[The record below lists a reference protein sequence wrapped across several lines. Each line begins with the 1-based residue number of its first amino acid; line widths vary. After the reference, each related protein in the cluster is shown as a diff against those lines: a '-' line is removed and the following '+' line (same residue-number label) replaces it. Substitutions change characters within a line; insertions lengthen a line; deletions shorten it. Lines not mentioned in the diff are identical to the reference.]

1 MSAVSGKDRI
11 TSSKG
16 SIRGESLQVLVIG
29 SGGREHAIVKKA
41 ASSSLVSEVHCAP
54 GNAGI
59 ARQAVCH
66 PVADSDIPGIVALAR
81 KTGAGLVVIGP
92 EAPLCAGLADEL
104 AAAGFKVF
112 GPGAAAAML
121 EGSKG
126 FAKEVMLAAGVP
138 TAGFARFAEYASA
151 RAHIAQISFPV
162 VVKANGL
169 AAGKGVM
176 IATAME
182 EAEDA
187 LSRCFVERSFGDAG
201 LDVLV
206 EECLI
211 GHECSVLALCDGD
224 TIKPLEPAQDYKRI
238 YDGDRG
244 PNTGG
249 MGCYSPVPRVPPGLV
264 DEIIETVHRPVVAE
278 LKRRGI
284 EFKGVLYAGL
294 MLTAA
299 GPKVLEFNTRFGDP
313 ETQAILPRLEN
324 DLVELML
331 ACAEGALSE
340 HELSWRQQRCVT
352 VIMASAGYPRSSSK
366 GDVIEGLDLD
376 GGLPGVE
383 VYHAGTAEAD
393 GKFVTAGGR
402 VLAISALASNFRES
416 RQKAYQAVAKVRFD
430 GMQFRTDIA
439 AEAAEDR

>member
-1 MSAVSGKDRI
+1 MR
-11 TSSKG
+11 
-16 SIRGESLQVLVIG
+16 VLVIG
-29 SGGREHAIVKKA
+29 SGGREHAIVRKA
-41 ASSSLVSEVHCAP
+41 AASGLVSEVHCAP

-66 PVADSDIPGIVALAR
+66 PVADSDIPGLVELAR
-81 KTGAGLVVIGP
+81 RIDASLVVIGP
-92 EAPLCAGLADEL
+92 EAPLCAGLADQL
-104 AAAGFKVF
+104 AAAGFRVF
-112 GPGAAAAML
+112 GPNGQAALL

-151 RAHIAQISFPV
+151 RAHIAAISFPV
-162 VVKANGL
+162 VIKANGL

-211 GHECSVLALCDGD
+211 GHECSVLALCDGE
-224 TIKPLEPAQDYKRI
+224 TIVPLEPAQDYKRI
-238 YDGDRG
+238 HDGDHG

-249 MGCYSPVPRVPPGLV
+249 MGCYSPVPRMPAELV
-264 DEIIETVHRPVVAE
+264 DEIIETVHRPVIAE

-299 GPKVLEFNTRFGDP
+299 GPRVLEFNVRFGDP
-313 ETQAILPRLEN
+313 ETQAILPRLET
-324 DLVELML
+324 DLIELML
-331 ACAEGALSE
+331 ACADGTLGRQR
-340 HELSWRQQRCVT
+340 LTWRQERCVS
-352 VIMASAGYPRSSSK
+352 VILASAGYPLLSSR
-366 GDVIEGLDLD
+366 GDVIEGLDPD
-376 GGLPGVE
+376 GGLPGVD
-383 VYHAGTAEAD
+383 VFHAGTAETD
-393 GKFVTAGGR
+393 GRFVTAGGR
-402 VLAISALASNFRES
+402 VLAISALDSTFRGA
-416 RQKAYQAVAKVRFD
+416 RQKAYDAASRISFD
-430 GMQFRTDIA
+430 GMQLRSDIA
-439 AEAAEDR
+439 AEPAAAESADRP